1 MPRPCSRACAPCA
14 ARQQI
19 LVLDEVT
26 SALDVTSERYINDT
40 LRHLAA
46 TKLIIAHR

>member
-1 MPRPCSRACAPCA
+1 M
-14 ARQQI
+14 
-19 LVLDEVT
+19 LDEVT